1 MRSATLP
8 GRRSRPA
15 ATSLSGELAPAVGSG
30 PALAM
35 LDVLPLNVLYT
46 DASLVIRYVN
56 RRSLA
61 ALRTIES
68 LLPVKAE
75 EVLGSSIDV
84 LTRHADHQ
92 GALHHGALL
101 TDHRTLPGHAKFQL
115 GPEWLELEAAPL
127 DRSTGGVDGFM
138 VTWDVITARVRAADR
153 IMAHTTTVAAAIDQM
168 TAGIADIA
176 RSAGLAADVT
186 KEAAVSAARAQQL
199 TAALA
204 AESNQI
210 DTVLDLISS
219 VAAQTKLLALNAT
232 IEAARAGQQGK
243 GFAVVAAE
251 VKNLALSTADSTAD
265 IAQRIAT
272 LRARTDDVTALI
284 DSMTTSIESARD
296 SAATIAVS
304 VREQSAAASEI
315 GQNAAEAA
323 HEVQAF
329 IN

>member
-8 GRRSRPA
+8 GRRPRAGATTTSA
-15 ATSLSGELAPAVGSG
+15 AHLSYDMGSG
-30 PALAM
+30 PALTM

-46 DASLVIRYVN
+46 DASLVVRYVN

-61 ALRTIES
+61 TLRTIES
-68 LLPVKAE
+68 LLPVTADQ
-75 EVLGSSIDV
+75 VLGSSIDIFH
-84 LTRHADHQ
+84 RHPAHQRSILADH
-92 GALHHGALL
+92 
-101 TDHRTLPGHAKFQL
+101 RNLPHHAKFQL
-115 GPEWLELEAAPL
+115 GPEWLELEAAAIHRP
-127 DRSTGGVDGFM
+127 DGTVSGFM
-138 VTWDVITARVRAADR
+138 VTWDVITARVQAADR
-153 IMAHTTTVAAAIDQM
+153 IVGHTTTVAAAIDQM

-186 KEAAVSAARAQQL
+186 KEAAADAARAQQL

-251 VKNLALSTADSTAD
+251 VKNLALSAADSTAD
-265 IAQRIAT
+265 IAHRIGT

-284 DSMTTSIESARD
+284 DSMTASIESARD
-296 SAATIAVS
+296 SAASIAVS
-304 VREQSAAASEI
+304 VREQSAAAGEI
-315 GQNAAEAA
+315 GENAAEAA

-329 IN
+329 IV